1 MATFKVIGKGEDGKY
16 FDDLALKDV
25 INYVLNP
32 QKTKSHLVGAYG
44 VQIEFAAQQMEF
56 VSRAYNNYD
65 KLRLRHFII
74 SFADSDCILPCDAI
88 YIAQRAA
95 EFYANRYQIIFG
107 IHEDADHLHVH
118 FVMNQVSYLDG
129 RKYSGSKKEHY
140 DFVNYMKDIC
150 YGFGIDFIPVSEQ
163 SDR

>member
-16 FDDLALKDV
+16 FDDLALKNA
-25 INYVLNP
+25 INYILNP
-32 QKTKSHLVGAYG
+32 IKAKSRMIGAYG
-44 VQIEFAAQQMEF
+44 VQIEYAAQQMEF

-74 SFADSDCILPCDAI
+74 SFADNDCILPCDAI

-95 EFYANRYQIIFG
+95 EYYANRYQIIFG

-118 FVMNQVSYLDG
+118 FVMNQVSYLNG

-140 DFVNYMKDIC
+140 DFVNYMKDVC
-150 YGFGIDFIPVSEQ
+150 YGFGIDFISVSEQ
-163 SDR
+163 FDR

>member
-1 MATFKVIGKGEDGKY
+1 MATFKVIGKGDDGKY
-16 FDDLALKDV
+16 FDDLALNNV

-32 QKTKSHLVGAYG
+32 IKAKSRMIGAYG
-44 VQIEFAAQQMEF
+44 FQIEFAAQQMEF

-74 SFADSDCILPCDAI
+74 SFADNDCILPCDAI

-107 IHEDADHLHVH
+107 IHEDADHLHIH
-118 FVMNQVSYLDG
+118 IVMNQVSYLDG

-140 DFVNYMKDIC
+140 DFVNYMKDVF
-150 YGFGIDFIPVSEQ
+150 YSFGIDFIPVSEQ
-163 SDR
+163 FDR

>member
-1 MATFKVIGKGEDGKY
+1 MATFKVIGKGADGKY

-32 QKTKSHLVGAYG
+32 QKTKSHLAGAYG

-95 EFYANRYQIIFG
+95 EFCASRYQIIFG

-118 FVMNQVSYLDG
+118 FVMNQVSYMDG

-140 DFVNYMKDIC
+140 DFVNYMKDVC
-150 YGFGIDFIPVSEQ
+150 YSFGIDFIPVSEQ
-163 SDR
+163 FDR

>member
-16 FDDLALKDV
+16 FDDLALKNA
-25 INYVLNP
+25 INYILNP
-32 QKTKSHLVGAYG
+32 IKAKSRMIGAYG
-44 VQIEFAAQQMEF
+44 VQIEYAAQQMEF

-74 SFADSDCILPCDAI
+74 SFADNDCILPCDAI

-140 DFVNYMKDIC
+140 DFVNYMKDVC
-150 YGFGIDFIPVSEQ
+150 YSFGIDFIPVSEQ
-163 SDR
+163 FDR